1 MEEEDEVVE
10 DQGPEMNQPS
20 GSLPGITID
29 LVRKYFHYPVREAA
43 QILTAELGYTVSCRN
58 LQRRLRVFG
67 IKQWPY
73 QQVKRGRTRAPRA
86 SAPAVSPS
94 VNTVADVCATQLHTF
109 SVTRSDSPMGSAGL
123 EHTQAEFHGGYYEHT
138 FADDDVMD
146 NDETADYGDQEY
158 ASLVVSAYGV
168 CKPQSL
174 RVSLD
179 VKGDVSA
186 FPWPE
191 LEVGGDRLNWRRLY
205 VTGVA
210 RVPLCHGDVP
220 AGAGDEDML
229 IYFCSCNEHGRQAWL
244 MIDVMLLEPGLAT
257 SDRWGEDSAQCR
269 HAQCL
274 EQCARVW
281 YPELGVRRVFE
292 GLTAHRTGSCEC
304 LCNVVYHMYSA
315 VFHQYSLSHIH
326 ALSVL

>member
-20 GSLPGITID
+20 GCLPGITID

-43 QILTAELGYTVSCRN
+43 QISCRN

-168 CKPQSL
+168 YSS
-174 RVSLD
+174 RS
-179 VKGDVSA
+179 
-186 FPWPE
+186 
-191 LEVGGDRLNWRRLY
+191 RRL
-205 VTGVA
+205 
-210 RVPLCHGDVP
+210 C
-220 AGAGDEDML
+220 
-229 IYFCSCNEHGRQAWL
+229 
-244 MIDVMLLEPGLAT
+244 GL
-257 SDRWGEDSAQCR
+257 Q
-269 HAQCL
+269 
-274 EQCARVW
+274 
-281 YPELGVRRVFE
+281 
-292 GLTAHRTGSCEC
+292 TAESPCIGGC
-304 LCNVVYHMYSA
+304 
-315 VFHQYSLSHIH
+315 
-326 ALSVL
+326 